1 MACTFNHGSHDHPLE
16 IMGTMEINVREA
28 KCRACGLSFR
38 PGDDLFGCRNCGFFL
53 HRPCGLMPPSLAH
66 PFHQKHQLQL
76 RYRPAYNDGIFY
88 CDICGKRD
96 TGFNYRCQT
105 CNFDA
110 HLPCVNLPLRAQKP
124 NHRKHQLKLLFRAPA
139 GTSCRVCR
147 REIRHCCY
155 SCSDCFSSIFVHV
168 GCSNTPR
175 DGGNTEDI
183 LQLLRVVTKVFRIA
197 FRIGQFFGGNFA
209 YDYD

>member
-88 CDICGKRD
+88 CDICG
-96 TGFNYRCQT
+96 
-105 CNFDA
+105 
-110 HLPCVNLPLRAQKP
+110 
-124 NHRKHQLKLLFRAPA
+124 
-139 GTSCRVCR
+139 TSCRVCR

-155 SCSDCFSSIFVHV
+155 SCSDCFSSIFVHDAPTRL
-168 GCSNTPR
+168 G
-175 DGGNTEDI
+175 TEETQKTYYNYCV
-183 LQLLRVVTKVFRIA
+183 L
-197 FRIGQFFGGNFA
+197 
-209 YDYD
+209 